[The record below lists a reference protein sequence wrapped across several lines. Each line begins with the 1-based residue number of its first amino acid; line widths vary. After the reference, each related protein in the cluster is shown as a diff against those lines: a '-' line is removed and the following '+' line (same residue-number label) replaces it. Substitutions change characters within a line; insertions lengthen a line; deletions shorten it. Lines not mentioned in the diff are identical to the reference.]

1 MHLLKLLRTVHAR
14 NLRRIVVMAVVAGLS
29 NVLVLAIINSAA
41 NLGSHR
47 GDQSV
52 RLALMFVVV
61 VATFTISQRYLMFE
75 AAKVVEGIIHDIRSR
90 LIEAVRHSE
99 LADIEHIGTT
109 RIFNGISKEIQTLAQ
124 SSNVIAL
131 MFQMALLVIFTT
143 IYLMSLSMTAFL
155 LAVGFMSVA
164 VTLYLG
170 RMKRMTRAVQEAA
183 SAEYGLHELLT
194 GTLDGFKEIKLNNRR
209 SRALGQDL
217 MDASLHAAVERV
229 KAETEFAR
237 NFVFSQNVFFL
248 LLGTMV
254 FIAPVLS
261 NAAAYSDTLLKTTT
275 AVLFIIGPISGVIG
289 GVPMLANANT
299 SAGYIMELERLLSQS
314 AMPPAGQN
322 DPAKPPLASF
332 REIEF
337 RNVVFRFED
346 GKTKDPF
353 QVGPIDLTLRAQ
365 EIVFISG
372 GNGSGK
378 STFLRLLTALYLP
391 QTGTI
396 FVDGDAVTQA
406 NVESYRALFAAVFSD
421 YHLFKQLYGIE
432 PDAAA
437 EVPELLSLFELDDKT
452 GVQDGEFT
460 TVDLS
465 AGQRKRLALIVAL
478 LERRPICV
486 LDEWAADQDP
496 IFRRKFY
503 QELVQLLKARGITVI
518 AVSHDDRYYDR
529 AERRIH
535 MEYGRVLDVREA
547 ARV

>member
-1 MHLLKLLRTVHAR
+1 MG
-14 NLRRIVVMAVVAGLS
+14 VVAGLS

-41 NLGSHR
+41 NPGSHQ
-47 GDQSV
+47 GEQGV

-61 VATFTISQRYLMFE
+61 VATFTISQRYLMFA
-75 AAKVVEGIIHDIRSR
+75 AAKVVEGIIHGIRSR

-99 LADIEHIGTT
+99 LADIERIGTT

-124 SSNVIAL
+124 SSNVFAL
-131 MFQMALLVIFTT
+131 MFQMTLLVIFTT

-170 RMKRMTRAVQEAA
+170 RMKRMTKAVQEAA

-209 SRALGQDL
+209 SQALGQDL
-217 MDASLHAAVERV
+217 TDASLNAAIERV
-229 KAETEFAR
+229 KAETEFGR
-237 NFVFSQNVFFL
+237 NFVFSHNVFFL

-254 FIAPVLS
+254 FVAPVLS
-261 NAAAYSDTLLKTTT
+261 NAAAYSDNLLKTTT
-275 AVLFIIGPISGVIG
+275 AVLFIIGPISNVIG

-299 SAGYIMELERLLSQS
+299 SAGYIMELERLLGQS
-314 AMPPAGQN
+314 AVLSAGQN
-322 DPAKPPLASF
+322 DGAWSPPASF

-346 GKTKDPF
+346 SETKDPF

-365 EIVFISG
+365 EVVFVSG

-378 STFLRLLTALYLP
+378 TTFLRLLTSLYLP

-396 FVDGDAVTQA
+396 LVDGHAVTQA
-406 NVESYRALFAAVFSD
+406 NVESYRALFSAVFSD

-432 PDAAA
+432 PAAVP
-437 EVPELLSLFELDDKT
+437 EVPELLDLFELEDKT
-452 GVQDGEFT
+452 SVQGTEFT

-465 AGQRKRLALIVAL
+465 AGQRKRLALIVAI

-496 IFRRKFY
+496 NFRRKFY
-503 QELVQLLKARGITVI
+503 KELVPLLKARGITVI
-518 AVSHDDRYYDR
+518 AVSHDDRYYDC

-535 MEYGRVLDVREA
+535 MEYGQVLEVQEA
-547 ARV
+547 ARA